1 MANSTGSCRAA
12 DLNNFLFPTD
22 TELEWPKALQISC
35 HLIFLLWLFVGVG
48 LASDAFMNA
57 IEEITSTTKTIR
69 LKSGQIKVVDVW
81 NPTVAN
87 LSLMALGSSAP
98 EILLSC
104 VELFT
109 SKMEVGPLGS
119 FTIVGSASFNLF
131 VISAVCTAGMP
142 SGETR
147 LIKETGVFMTTA
159 TFSLVAYIWV
169 VCMVSWWTP
178 GTITVEEGLI
188 TFACFPLML
197 VVAYGA
203 DKAETG
209 ALNHMGARVSGRL
222 SRLSGITL

>member
-1 MANSTGSCRAA
+1 MSHVVLGNCSAA
-12 DLNNFLFPTD
+12 GLDNYLFPTE
-22 TELEWPKALQISC
+22 TELAWPVAAQIIC
-35 HLIFLLWLFVGVG
+35 HLIFLLWLFIGVG

-57 IEEITSTTKTIR
+57 IEEITSTKKTIR
-69 LKSGQIKVVDVW
+69 LKDGQTKVVDVW

-109 SKMEVGPLGS
+109 SQMVVGPLGS

-142 SGETR
+142 PGETR

-169 VCMVSWWTP
+169 VAMAT
-178 GTITVEEGLI
+178 
-188 TFACFPLML
+188 A
-197 VVAYGA
+197 
-203 DKAETG
+203 
-209 ALNHMGARVSGRL
+209 
-222 SRLSGITL
+222 